1 MRAQLTSLTSAILFA
16 SSIQVLP
23 PLFTQFYYVLELL
36 PSSWMSLPRP
46 ALLVLPYRGFAR
58 V

>member
-1 MRAQLTSLTSAILFA
+1 MRMQLTSLTSAILFA

-23 PLFTQFYYVLELL
+23 PLFKQFKYVLELL
-36 PSSWMSLPRP
+36 PSPWMSLLRP
-46 ALLVLPYRGFAR
+46 ALLVLLYRGFAW